1 MTHTRMALVVV
12 VALALGASALKVV
25 QGRRQA
31 AAAVAAA
38 GSAASA
44 ANALELAPSDLVV
57 ARRSE
62 LRQSVALTGTVKA
75 VHSAFVKARVAGE
88 LRSLV
93 VREGDG
99 VAAGQVLGQIDTT
112 EFDWRLRQAEQQAEA
127 AKAQLEVAE
136 RTLTNNRALVAQGFI
151 SPTALDTSLSNA
163 NGARASLLAAQAAVE
178 LARKA
183 RADASLV
190 APIGGQVA
198 QRLAQ
203 AGERV
208 ALDARVL
215 EIVDLSQLELEGAAA
230 PQDLPALAVG
240 APARLWVD
248 GLAEPV
254 RARVAR
260 INPSAS
266 AGARTV
272 AVYLAIDAHPALR
285 QGLFARAEVDAGAR
299 SALTLPASA
308 VRLDQPVPYVLAVA
322 DGRAVQRPVKL
333 GATGTVGDAGGTP
346 MVEIAGGLAD
356 GAEVLAGQVGVVR
369 PGTPLKRPLAGAGAA
384 SAAAPAAKR

>member
-1 MTHTRMALVVV
+1 MTRTRLALIV
-12 VALALGASALKVV
+12 VAVLALGVVAVKVV

-31 AAAVAAA
+31 TAAVAAA
-38 GSAASA
+38 ASAASA
-44 ANALELAPSDLVV
+44 ANALELAASDVIL
-57 ARRSE
+57 ARRTE
-62 LRQSVALTGTVKA
+62 LRQSVSLTGSVKA
-75 VHSAFVKARVAGE
+75 VNSAFVKARVAGE
-88 LRSLV
+88 LRSLA
-93 VREGDG
+93 VREGDR
-99 VAAGQVLGQIDTT
+99 VTAGQVLGQIDTT

-136 RTLTNNRALVAQGFI
+136 RTLTNNRALVSQGFI

-183 RADASLV
+183 RADAALV

-203 AGERV
+203 GGERV
-208 ALDARVL
+208 ALDARVI
-215 EIVDLSQLELEGAAA
+215 EVVDLSRLELEGAAA
-230 PQDLPALAVG
+230 PQDLAALAVG

-260 INPSAS
+260 INPSAT

-272 AVYLAIDAHPALR
+272 AVYLAIDPHPALR
-285 QGLFARAEVDAGAR
+285 QGLFARAEVDAGVHT
-299 SALTLPASA
+299 ALTLPASA
-308 VRLDQPVPYVLAVA
+308 VRLDQPLPYVLAVA
-322 DGRAVQRPVKL
+322 DGHAVQRPVKL

-346 MVEIAGGLAD
+346 MVEIVDGLAE
-356 GAEVLAGQVGVVR
+356 GTEVLAGQVGVVR
-369 PGTPLKRPLAGAGAA
+369 PGTLLKRPVAAASATAAA
-384 SAAAPAAKR
+384 SAASR